1 MATNGWNC
9 ATPLRNP
16 YVTDVVYAPFLLP
29 GAFSTSFTHWQLS
42 ELFSAHN
49 LAASNASDYSSEILY
64 QQLLAD
70 VLYNTKPVDLVEL
83 PRSTLASPLAHP
95 WASQ

>member
-42 ELFSAHN
+42 ELFGAHN
-49 LAASNASDYSSEILY
+49 LAASNASDYSSEVFTAY
-64 QQLLAD
+64 
-70 VLYNTKPVDLVEL
+70 PL
-83 PRSTLASPLAHP
+83 PKGTLICSLRA
-95 WASQ
+95 